1 VVDADSK
8 FLKEFKQ
15 MCKALGVI
23 FWPLARGNHKGNIV
37 EKYHPFL
44 NKTQMIV
51 GQDTFVKNAKTS
63 QYAWNRDD

>member
-1 VVDADSK
+1 VKKDR
-8 FLKEFKQ
+8 KQ
-15 MCKALGVI
+15 TIAVKKTIALI
-23 FWPLARGNHKGNIV
+23 CQLLARGNHKGNSV

-51 GQDTFVKNAKTS
+51 GQDTFVKNSKTS